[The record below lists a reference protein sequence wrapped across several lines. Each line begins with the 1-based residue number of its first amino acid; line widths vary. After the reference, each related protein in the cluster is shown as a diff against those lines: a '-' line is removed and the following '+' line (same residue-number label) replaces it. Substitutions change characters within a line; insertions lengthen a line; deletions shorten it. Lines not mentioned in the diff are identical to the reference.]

1 MRGKEYE
8 GSSEMSCA
16 TCDHIEDVDEAGGLY
31 VIRKCAECR
40 RPIKVRE
47 AGKHGIGV
55 QIRKGDEVVM
65 PAGWLRLAAN
75 PLKASGNLSR
85 PGLEWFA
92 SLVFIGDLNRRR
104 EEIINAISE
113 MDDEYENLLKA
124 SPLLAEFKLDSPE
137 HAEAV
142 YDKLFANQHTPEWW
156 LYMSGLLLSVVKE
169 AIENGNAEQ
178 AAWAMACAERFR
190 SMYIF
195 KEHFEEVV
203 WMGHSAKRLTD
214 LLHLWDANK
223 TNGDEE
229 FWQIQF
235 QSHSFALS
243 QLFSVPVT
251 LIEGKAYV
259 GGQRVDRT
267 EARFVDFL
275 FSGGNSSEAI
285 LIEIKTPTTRL
296 VMKKPYRNSVHAPTS
311 DLSGSVVQI
320 AD

>member
-1 MRGKEYE
+1 
-8 GSSEMSCA
+8 MSA
-16 TCDHIEDVDEAGGLY
+16 LLLTV
-31 VIRKCAECR
+31 
-40 RPIKVRE
+40 VRE
-47 AGKHGIGV
+47 AIE
-55 QIRKGDEVVM
+55 KGD
-65 PAGWLRLAAN
+65 
-75 PLKASGNLSR
+75 
-85 PGLEWFA
+85 
-92 SLVFIGDLNRRR
+92 
-104 EEIINAISE
+104 
-113 MDDEYENLLKA
+113 
-124 SPLLAEFKLDSPE
+124 
-137 HAEAV
+137 
-142 YDKLFANQHTPEWW
+142 
-156 LYMSGLLLSVVKE
+156 
-169 AIENGNAEQ
+169 AEQ

-203 WMGHSAKRLTD
+203 FMGHSAKRLTD

-223 TNGDEE
+223 ANGDEE

-259 GGQRVDRT
+259 GGQRIDRT

-296 VMKKPYRNSVHAPTS
+296 ITKTQYRKSVHAPSS

-320 AD
+320 GDYRDSLTRELAELVRGKHDLSAFHPKCVVIIGNSEHLTSERERRSFELFRSNLANIEIVTFDELFRKLEQLALIFNLRRTNETSAAPATT